1 MFWLPIDILIV
12 DSLVKLLDFCW
23 TVDVPYRQFCS
34 AHHTGLPSRRETC
47 IHSTRIVQSDCRQDT
62 ILCRPGRSL
71 ECFIVFVY
79 LFIWLFVCLF
89 CIILAFDYFF
99 VVIVRVCLFVCF
111 ALLRLLL
118 LFAYSVFFFWSISF
132 AISLNLQF
140 L

>member
-99 VVIVRVCLFVCF
+99 VVIVRVCLFVCLF
-111 ALLRLLL
+111 VSLCFDCCCCSPIPSFSFGQSLL
-118 LFAYSVFFFWSISF
+118 LF
-132 AISLNLQF
+132 L
-140 L
+140 